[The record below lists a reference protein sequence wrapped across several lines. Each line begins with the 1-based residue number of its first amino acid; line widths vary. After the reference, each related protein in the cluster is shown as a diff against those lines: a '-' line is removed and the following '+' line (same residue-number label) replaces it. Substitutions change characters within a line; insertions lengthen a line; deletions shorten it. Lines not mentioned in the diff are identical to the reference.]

1 MYAVETTLLVTTYF
15 HDFKFTYI
23 LLENY
28 LFQFLIGVLFPFLGE
43 PLFLSPYIEKG
54 EWQHAQFLSFVQPKT
69 WGSMAENVDS
79 YSGYLTVGTEA
90 CHSNLFFW
98 YFPAEVIFGI

>member
-1 MYAVETTLLVTTYF
+1 M
-15 HDFKFTYI
+15 
-23 LLENY
+23 LENY